1 MSEAEKVEQL
11 DRRELLSQ
19 QFDDAQQQVEATPA
33 ETVQEAP
40 EITETPAEPP
50 VWERPPASWKK
61 DYHEVWQTADP
72 KLKEYAWQREEE
84 MKRGVEPL
92 LTKAQFADQ
101 IQQAIEPY
109 QNNLKSLGLEPPQA
123 IKALMDADN
132 VLRHGTPQQKAQMFA
147 TLSQQYGVNLGEVS
161 TLQQQP
167 VDPTVSMLQNELY
180 SFKNEVM
187 TLKQQ
192 QEAAQNQALLSEIN
206 NFSQKAE
213 FFEDARQTMIQLLN
227 SGMASNLEDAYQK
240 ALRLDESLFNKVQ
253 QSQQAQA
260 EAAKREAA
268 NKAAKAAKAAA
279 VSVRSSTPGVNT
291 ATKAQDR
298 RSLLAEQIESLNGR
312 F

>member
-1 MSEAEKVEQL
+1 MSDEQL
-11 DRRELLSQ
+11 DRKELLMQ
-19 QFDDAQQQVEATPA
+19 QFEAAEDAQPVVEIAPAAPA
-33 ETVQEAP
+33 EPAP
-40 EITETPAEPP
+40 EPP

-84 MKRGVEPL
+84 MKKGVEPL
-92 LTKAQFADQ
+92 LSKAQFADQ

-109 QNNLKSLGLEPPQA
+109 QNNLRTLGIEPPQA

-147 TLSQQYGVNLGEVS
+147 TLSQQYGVNLGEIG

-180 SFKNEVM
+180 SVKNEVM
-187 TLKQQ
+187 TWKQQ
-192 QEAAQNQALLSEIN
+192 QEAAQNQALLGEIN
-206 NFSQKAE
+206 TFAEKAE
-213 FFEDARQTMIQLLN
+213 FFEDARPTMIQLLN
-227 SGMASNLEDAYQK
+227 SGMAQNLDDAYNK
-240 ALRLDESLFNKVQ
+240 ALRLDEALSGKLQ
-253 QSQQAQA
+253 QSLQAKA
-260 EAAKREAA
+260 EAAKRESA
-268 NKAAKAAKAAA
+268 NKAAKAARAAA

-298 RSLLAEQIESLNGR
+298 RSLLAEQIDSLNER

>member
-19 QFDDAQQQVEATPA
+19 QFDDAQQQVEAIPA
-33 ETVQEAP
+33 ETVQQAP
-40 EITETPAEPP
+40 VNEELVEPP

-101 IQQAIEPY
+101 IQQVIEPY
-109 QNNLKSLGLEPPQA
+109 QNNLKTLGLEPPQA
-123 IKALMDADN
+123 IQALMNADN
-132 VLRHGTPQQKAQMFA
+132 VLRNGTPQQKAQMFA
-147 TLSQQYGVNLGEVS
+147 TLSQQYGVNLSEIG

-180 SFKNEVM
+180 SVKNEVM
-187 TLKQQ
+187 TWKQQ
-192 QEAAQNQALLSEIN
+192 QEAAQNQALLSEIES
-206 NFSQKAE
+206 FSQKAE
-213 FFEDARQTMIQLLN
+213 FFEDARPTMIQLLN
-227 SGMASNLEDAYQK
+227 TGMAQNLEDAYNK
-240 ALRLDESLFNKVQ
+240 AIRLDESLFSKIQ

-298 RSLLAEQIESLNGR
+298 RSLLAEQIDSLSER